1 MKKLLYILILILLS
15 VPSFAQDKSQP
26 GNIDVR
32 IGLSDLGSLRYGN
45 VYGVYG
51 LNVNYRA
58 SKYIAGGVQ
67 FGYGATKLY
76 SYVTGK
82 SVIGTHIILYGLSA
96 TFYFTP
102 LYNKAPDPK
111 VGFYIRGKIGA
122 YNLYPTE
129 YQAMLVQET
138 GFDYGGYIGIEY
150 NPFKRLGIF
159 GEVGYGE
166 KNLSQIGLSI
176 KLGK

>member
-1 MKKLLYILILILLS
+1 MKRLFYILLLIILS
-15 VPSFAQDKSQP
+15 VPSFAQDKSQT

-32 IGLSDLGSLRYGN
+32 IGLSDLESTKYRD
-45 VYGVYG
+45 VYGIYS
-51 LNVNYRA
+51 LNVNYRV
-58 SKYIAGGVQ
+58 SKYLAGGVQ
-67 FGYGATKLY
+67 FGYGATKL
-76 SYVTGK
+76 SNFITGK
-82 SVIGTHIILYGLSA
+82 NVIGTHIFLYGLSA
-96 TFYFTP
+96 SFYFTP

-111 VGFYIRGKIGA
+111 VGFYVRGKIGT
-122 YNLYPTE
+122 YNFYPTE

-138 GFDYGGYIGIEY
+138 GFDYGIYFGIEY

>member
-1 MKKLLYILILILLS
+1 MKKLLYIILLINLS
-15 VPSFAQDKSQP
+15 VPSFTQDKSQP

-32 IGLSDLGSLRYGN
+32 IGLSDLESLGYGN

-67 FGYGATKLY
+67 FGYGATKLKNF
-76 SYVTGK
+76 VTNK
-82 SVIGTHIILYGLSA
+82 NVIGTHIFLYGLSA

-111 VGFYIRGKIGA
+111 FGFYLRGKIGA

-166 KNLSQIGLSI
+166 KNLSQIGISI